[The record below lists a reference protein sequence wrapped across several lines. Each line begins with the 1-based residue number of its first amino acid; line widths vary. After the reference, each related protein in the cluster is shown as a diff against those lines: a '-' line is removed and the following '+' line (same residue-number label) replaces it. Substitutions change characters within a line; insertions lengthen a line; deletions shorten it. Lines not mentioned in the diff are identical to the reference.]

1 MLTRRLKPKE
11 VAAEMGCCMATARA
25 RMRQTMVHTEKPL
38 TVTEDELKRWWNDKS
53 LEPIKKT
60 KKTRRPYSKH
70 MKPEEN
76 EKYLIPRK
84 RPRRE

>member
-11 VAAEMGCCMATARA
+11 VAAEMDCCVATARA

-38 TVTEDELKRWWNDKS
+38 TVTEDELKRWWNKKS
-53 LEPIKKT
+53 LEPLKKAKKT
-60 KKTRRPYSKH
+60 TRTYCRH
-70 MKPEEN
+70 MQPEEN
-76 EKYLIPRK
+76 EKFLISRK